1 MNYEALMKLSNF
13 INARVEELEN
23 REGEKEMCLVIPME
37 INGLYKTRNG
47 NVFCKMF
54 VNERVS
60 FTSDGNTHS
69 FRAMINPTLNAKLVS
84 LGYESPYLGTMKP
97 SRFKTKFQ
105 ENNDRLRNQFVK
117 NDID

>member
-13 INARVEELEN
+13 INARVEELEGI
-23 REGEKEMCLVIPME
+23 EGEKELCLVIPME
-37 INGLYKTRNG
+37 INGLFKTCNG
-47 NVFCKMF
+47 NVYCKMF
-54 VNERVS
+54 VNDKSS
-60 FTSDGNTHS
+60 FASDGNTHY
-69 FRAMINPTLNAKLVS
+69 FRMKTNPTLNAKLVS

-105 ENNDRLRNQFVK
+105 ENNDRLRKQFVK